1 MRKAGPS
8 EKRDKI
14 IEFIRDFYDERGY
27 TPTVR
32 DIQKGCGL
40 SSTAV
45 VQYHLKHLENEHQ
58 IERDSHV
65 FRSIQLPDRRITIRI
80 PVLGVIAAG
89 TPVPVMSADTW
100 HQEAVDTLELSG
112 GITRDREVFALKV
125 KGTSMIDALIDDGDI
140 VVMEPV
146 KDVENGDMVAA
157 WLKKEEEVTLKRFFR
172 EEDRVRLQ
180 PANTQ
185 MEPIYTDP
193 ANVEIQGRVVAVIRT
208 I

>member
-8 EKRDKI
+8 EKREKI
-14 IEFIRDFYDERGY
+14 IDFIRDFYDDRGY

-45 VQYHLKHLENEHQ
+45 VQYHLKVLESEHQ
-58 IERDSHV
+58 IERDSRV
-65 FRSIQLPDRRITIRI
+65 FRSIQLPDRRNTIHV

-89 TPVPVMSADTW
+89 TPIPVMSADTW
-100 HQEAVDTLELSG
+100 RQEAVDTLELSG
-112 GITRDREVFALKV
+112 EITGDREVFALKV
-125 KGTSMIDALIDDGDI
+125 SGTSMIDALIDDGDI
-140 VVMEPV
+140 VLMEPV
-146 KDVENGDMVAA
+146 KTVENGDMVAA
-157 WLKKEEEVTLKRFFR
+157 WLIREEEVTLKRYYR

-180 PANTQ
+180 PANSQ
-185 MEPIYTDP
+185 MEPVYTDP
-193 ANVEIQGRVVAVIRT
+193 ANVDIQGRVVAVIRT

>member
-8 EKRDKI
+8 EKREKI
-14 IEFIRDFYDERGY
+14 IDFIRDFYDDHGY

-45 VQYHLKHLENEHQ
+45 VQYHLKVLESEHQ
-58 IERDSHV
+58 IERDSRV
-65 FRSIQLPDRRITIRI
+65 FRSIQLPDRRNTIHV

-89 TPVPVMSADTW
+89 TPIPVMSADTW
-100 HQEAVDTLELSG
+100 RQEAVDTLELSG
-112 GITRDREVFALKV
+112 EITGDREVFALKV
-125 KGTSMIDALIDDGDI
+125 SGTSMIDALIDDGDI
-140 VVMEPV
+140 VLMEPV
-146 KDVENGDMVAA
+146 KTVENGDMVAA
-157 WLKKEEEVTLKRFFR
+157 WLIREEEVTLKRYYR

-180 PANTQ
+180 PANSQ
-185 MEPIYTDP
+185 MEPVYTDA
-193 ANVEIQGRVVAVIRT
+193 ANVDIQGRVVAVIRT

>member
-8 EKRDKI
+8 EKREKI

-45 VQYHLKHLENEHQ
+45 VQYHLKLLESEHQ

-65 FRSIQLPDRRITIRI
+65 FRSIQLPDRRSAIRV

-89 TPVPVMSADTW
+89 TPLPVMSADTW

-112 GITRDREVFALKV
+112 EITREKEVFALRV

-140 VVMEPV
+140 VLMEPV
-146 KDVENGDMVAA
+146 KNVENGDMVAA
-157 WLKKEEEVTLKRFFR
+157 WLKKEEEVTLKRYFR
-172 EEDRVRLQ
+172 EDDRVRLQ

-193 ANVEIQGRVVAVIRT
+193 SNVDIQGRVVAVIRT

>member
-14 IEFIRDFYDERGY
+14 IEYIRNFYDERGY

-45 VQYHLKHLENEHQ
+45 VQYHLKLLENEHQ

-65 FRSIQLPDRRITIRI
+65 FRSIQLPDRRSTIRV

-89 TPVPVMSADTW
+89 APVPVMNADTW
-100 HQEAVDTLELSG
+100 HQESLDTLELSG
-112 GITRDREVFALKV
+112 EITQDKEVFALRV

-140 VVMEPV
+140 VLMEPV

-157 WLKKEEEVTLKRFFR
+157 WLIKEEETTLKRFYR

-180 PANTQ
+180 PANTLL
-185 MEPIYTDP
+185 EPIYTDP
-193 ANVEIQGRVVAVIRT
+193 ANIDIQGRVVAVIRT

>member
-8 EKRDKI
+8 EKREKI

-45 VQYHLKHLENEHQ
+45 VQYHLKLLESEHQ

-65 FRSIQLPDRRITIRI
+65 FRSIQLPDRRSTIRV

-89 TPVPVMSADTW
+89 TPLPVMSADTW

-112 GITRDREVFALKV
+112 EITREKEVFALRV

-140 VVMEPV
+140 VLMEPV
-146 KDVENGDMVAA
+146 KNVENGDMVVA
-157 WLKKEEEVTLKRFFR
+157 WLRKEAEVTLKRYFR

-180 PANTQ
+180 PANSQ

-193 ANVEIQGRVVAVIRT
+193 ANVDIQ
-208 I
+208 

>member
-8 EKRDKI
+8 EKREKI
-14 IEFIRDFYDERGY
+14 IDFIRDFYDDRGY

-45 VQYHLKHLENEHQ
+45 VQYHLKVLESEHQ
-58 IERDSHV
+58 IERDSKV
-65 FRSIQLPDRRITIRI
+65 FRSIQLPDRRNTIHV

-89 TPVPVMSADTW
+89 TPIPVMSADTW

-112 GITRDREVFALKV
+112 EITGDREVFALRV
-125 KGTSMIDALIDDGDI
+125 SGTSMIDALIDDGDI
-140 VVMEPV
+140 VLMEPV
-146 KDVENGDMVAA
+146 KNVENGDMVAA
-157 WLKKEEEVTLKRFFR
+157 WLIREEEVTLKRYYR

-180 PANTQ
+180 PANSQ
-185 MEPIYTDP
+185 MAPVYTDP
-193 ANVEIQGRVVAVIRT
+193 ANVDIQGRVVAVIRT

>member
-8 EKRDKI
+8 EKREKI
-14 IEFIRDFYDERGY
+14 IEFIRNFFDEHGY

-45 VQYHLKHLENEHQ
+45 VQYHLKFLESEHQ

-65 FRSIQLPDRRITIRI
+65 FRSIQLPDRRSTVRV

-89 TPVPVMSADTW
+89 TPLPVMSADTW
-100 HQEAVDTLELSG
+100 RQEAMDTLELSG
-112 GITRDREVFALKV
+112 EITRDKEVFALRV

-140 VVMEPV
+140 VLMEPV
-146 KDVENGDMVAA
+146 INVENGDMVAA
-157 WLKKEEEVTLKRFFR
+157 WLKKEEEVTLKRYYR

-180 PANTQ
+180 PANSQ

-193 ANVEIQGRVVAVIRT
+193 ANVDIQGRVVAVIRT